1 MATASSVQPE
11 KAALTVLEN
20 LENQHDWTSL
30 ELVDIP
36 ELSKTFVKGLPPRLL
51 YMHPDDQIAALEIE
65 RSGGPK
71 VNKEPV
77 VEWVLPLLLIDKWS
91 LSKLASA
98 FDALET
104 IPGGHS
110 KRLVLATV
118 HNDSTVVYYLVHE
131 GMVKPRQN

>member
-1 MATASSVQPE
+1 MVASSSVQPE
-11 KAALTVLEN
+11 KAALAVLEN

-30 ELVDIP
+30 ELIDIP
-36 ELSKTFVKGLPPRLL
+36 ELSKTFIKGLPPRLL
-51 YMHPDDQIAALEIE
+51 YMHPDDQIAALELE

-77 VEWVLPLLLIDKWS
+77 EEWVLPLLLIDKWS
-91 LSKLASA
+91 LSKLATA
-98 FDALET
+98 FDTLEKA
-104 IPGGHS
+104 PGGHA
-110 KRLVLATV
+110 KRLVLATI